1 MHLEPNPLRR
11 PPVSRK
17 YLPYVAVGVAVA
29 LILWS
34 MR

>member
-1 MHLEPNPLRR
+1 MHIEPDPRR

-17 YLPYVAVGVAVA
+17 YLPYVVVGVAIA